1 MRRLL
6 IRPGGIGDIIVS
18 LPALESLRAAYT
30 EIWVPTPVKSLVR
43 FADRMDAIADTGLDG
58 LEIPDREPSRAL
70 LKRLA
75 GFDSIV
81 SWYGAGRSEFR
92 AAVEALGLPFQF
104 FPALPQVSGAAHAVD
119 YYLAQAHSIG
129 GADVA
134 AEPRI
139 DCPRE
144 RGDFAVIHPFSGS
157 PRKNWPLTRYRQLA
171 EALTARMPVAWCA
184 GPEEVL
190 DGAVRFEDLY
200 DLARWLASASVYIG
214 NDSGIT
220 HLAAAVGTPV
230 VALFGPTNPLVW
242 SPRGPR
248 VRVLAAAD
256 LERIQV
262 EDALEALN
270 EIQRNSA

>member
-1 MRRLL
+1 VRRLL
-6 IRPGGIGDIIVS
+6 IRPGGIGDTIVS

-30 EIWVPTPVKSLVR
+30 EVWVPTPLKSLVR
-43 FADRMDAIADTGLDG
+43 FADRVDAIAGTGLDG
-58 LEIPDREPSRAL
+58 FGIPDREPSRAL
-70 LKRLA
+70 VKRLA

-104 FPALPQVSGAAHAVD
+104 FPALPDMSGATHAVD
-119 YYLAQAHSIG
+119 YYLAQARSIG

-144 RGDFAVIHPFSGS
+144 RGGFAAIHPFSGS
-157 PRKNWPLTRYRQLA
+157 PRKNWPLARYRQLA
-171 EALTARMPVAWCA
+171 EALGARMPVAWCA
-184 GPEEVL
+184 GPEEAL

-200 DLARWLASASVYIG
+200 DLACWLASASLYVG

-230 VALFGPTNPLVW
+230 VALYGPTNPGVW
-242 SPRGPR
+242 APRGAR
-248 VRVLAAAD
+248 VRVVAAAD
-256 LERIQV
+256 LERIEV
-262 EDALEALN
+262 EDVLEALN
-270 EIQRNSA
+270 EIQRTPA